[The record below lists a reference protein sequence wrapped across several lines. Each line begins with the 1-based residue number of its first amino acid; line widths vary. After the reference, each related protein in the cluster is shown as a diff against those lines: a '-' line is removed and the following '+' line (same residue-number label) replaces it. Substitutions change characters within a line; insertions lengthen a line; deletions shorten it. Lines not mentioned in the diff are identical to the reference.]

1 MGSKR
6 TEQIQWNDRL
16 VLFPFSYGKYN
27 SFHNFNHNQPFF
39 LDRCLSLYPTVFV
52 PKFISPLLLLSLL
65 SFISLGGERY
75 EKKEMQQQVRKRFS
89 QLQQLDEKD
98 GQIPWYVV
106 NAAQTIEDVQKE
118 INGIVEQTL
127 EKIHGE
133 NLPVGLLWKKE
144 GETKD

>member
-1 MGSKR
+1 
-6 TEQIQWNDRL
+6 
-16 VLFPFSYGKYN
+16 
-27 SFHNFNHNQPFF
+27 
-39 LDRCLSLYPTVFV
+39 
-52 PKFISPLLLLSLL
+52 L

-144 GETKD
+144 GETTD

>member
-1 MGSKR
+1 M
-6 TEQIQWNDRL
+6 
-16 VLFPFSYGKYN
+16 
-27 SFHNFNHNQPFF
+27 
-39 LDRCLSLYPTVFV
+39 YPTVVV
-52 PKFISPLLLLSLL
+52 PKFISPSLLLSLL